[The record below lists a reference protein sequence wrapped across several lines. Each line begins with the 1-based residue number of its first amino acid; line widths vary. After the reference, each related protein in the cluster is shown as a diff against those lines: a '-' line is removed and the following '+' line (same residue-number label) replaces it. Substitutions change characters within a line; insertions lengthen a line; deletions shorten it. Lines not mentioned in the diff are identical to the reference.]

1 MSDII
6 KASAGGITKADA
18 QNIKSFVDA
27 SVPHNTAR
35 AYRADWADFVDFCTQ
50 KKLKAMPADAATLAA
65 YLTDSAGRV
74 SGATLRRR
82 LAAIKKAHALAG
94 HNAPTGHAG
103 VAAVM
108 KGINRTHGQKVEGK
122 DPIRLNEI
130 LEMVG
135 TIEGN
140 GPVELRDR
148 ALLLVGFAGAFRR
161 SELGSINAED
171 LEWRKEGV
179 VITLNFSKTDQEGV
193 GRTVAIPFTQGKNCA
208 ATALKTW
215 LMKSRITEGPVFRG
229 FSRGLTLRPDGLSGT
244 AIAELVKKYAQKIG
258 IDPDGV
264 SAHSL
269 RAGHVTEA
277 RALGVSDADTM
288 AVTGHKRRE
297 TLDMYDRR
305 NNPFARGSAGA
316 VLGGLSGKDK
326 SSK

>member
-1 MSDII
+1 MSEII
-6 KASAGGITKADA
+6 KPASGGGITKADA
-18 QNIKSFVDA
+18 ENIKTFVDA
-27 SVPHNTAR
+27 SVPENTAR
-35 AYRADWADFVDFCTQ
+35 AYRADWNDFLSFCTRRN
-50 KKLKAMPADAATLAA
+50 LIPMPADAATLAA

-82 LAAIKKAHALAG
+82 LSAIKKAHSLAG

-122 DPIRLNEI
+122 SPIRLSDI
-130 LEMVG
+130 VGMVG
-135 TIEGN
+135 KIEGD
-140 GPVELRDR
+140 GLTATRDR

-161 SELGSINAED
+161 SELGAMCAED
-171 LEWRKEGV
+171 LNWQKEGV
-179 VITLNFSKTDQEGV
+179 VITLNFSKTDQEGI
-193 GRTVAIPFTQGKNCA
+193 GRTVAIPFTQDKNCA
-208 ATALKTW
+208 ATALKNW
-215 LMKSRITEGPVFRG
+215 LMKARITEGPVFRG
-229 FSRGLTLRPDGLSGT
+229 VTRGLTLRPEGLSGT
-244 AIAELVKKYAQKIG
+244 AIAVIVKTYAEKIG
-258 IDPDGV
+258 LDPDEF

-277 RALGVSDADTM
+277 RAMGVSDEDTM

-316 VLGGLSGKDK
+316 VLGGLRGKN
-326 SSK
+326 